1 MGFARGTGGNK
12 NHLLPSDID
21 GLYLSCDD
29 SNEGYLPRGQ
39 CEMLMAGAAYAV
51 SEAVYAFPE
60 GSTKREWGDWVERMS
75 SIVVRYG

>member
-1 MGFARGTGGNK
+1 MSPPLVEQGDTE
-12 NHLLPSDID
+12 
-21 GLYLSCDD
+21 
-29 SNEGYLPRGQ
+29 EGYLPRGQ